1 MVKSKTL
8 NKRGG
13 ASTDLVD
20 IIQALLEMKV
30 IMFLPKTSIVT
41 DQSKYNT
48 YFSSV
53 DSKTLLYLVKE
64 YDVGNL
70 RAIQQ
75 IFGGPGRNNPPQIQN
90 ASEKLLENL
99 NLIKPDLNNVKDFQY
114 YEKFLKL
121 NANLQLLEGEIKGMK
136 NEIDT
141 ANMQLSN
148 FQCIEGLDNEKNEF
162 LTNFILDCSKYCN
175 RDVDWYRVLLNIDK
189 LDEDFETE
197 VLKLVNKN
205 TLQLDYNSIKN
216 VLNQLESNTELKNI
230 FRDRLM
236 ECSKSPYSFFD
247 TLTGS
252 ISFDS
257 LNDCQKCHNDCI
269 LYLNDNYKSFLM
281 NDTDG
286 IGISNKLKA
295 LMYCEFRLYQLSKAI
310 SLEALRI
317 KKKKYSK
324 VKNIL
329 KNLSSKEKKEII
341 QKNINEKKR
350 GENILKVQK
359 LEKKQKEDAKELDKL
374 ISEKTNNVLYKG
386 DKKGGSRGG
395 ADIDENLM
403 KQNIISQIL
412 QVLANDKSINNPGL
426 QQQIDKIKVDNP
438 IANVVGKPNPLANV
452 VDKPNPM
459 ANVVDKPN
467 PIEGSK
473 NNIVNVP
480 NAPIID
486 KPSMVDRP
494 SMDKPIKQPLENPIK
509 QPVINKPVI
518 DEIVPNCTAIAKDI
532 MDGKINETNFLYL
545 SPQCDTQIMNAL
557 KSSR

>member
-75 IFGGPGRNNPPQIQN
+75 IFGGPGRDNPPQIQN

>member
-75 IFGGPGRNNPPQIQN
+75 IFGGPGRDNPPQIQN

-121 NANLQLLEGEIKGMK
+121 NANLQLLESEIKGMK

-230 FRDRLM
+230 FRDRLI

-257 LNDCQKCHNDCI
+257 LNDCQKCHDDCI

-426 QQQIDKIKVDNP
+426 QEQIDKIKVDNP
-438 IANVVGKPNPLANV
+438 MANVVDKSNPLANVVGKPNP
-452 VDKPNPM
+452 M
-459 ANVVDKPN
+459 ANVLGKAN
-467 PIEGSK
+467 PIEGPK

-480 NAPIID
+480 NAPVID
-486 KPSMVDRP
+486 KPSI
-494 SMDKPIKQPLENPIK
+494 DKPIKQPLENPIK
-509 QPVINKPVI
+509 QPVMDKPVI

>member
-121 NANLQLLEGEIKGMK
+121 NANLQLLESEIKGMK

-257 LNDCQKCHNDCI
+257 LNDCQKCHDDCI

-426 QQQIDKIKVDNP
+426 QEQIDKIKVDNP
-438 IANVVGKPNPLANV
+438 IDKSNPLANVVGKPNP
-452 VDKPNPM
+452 M
-459 ANVVDKPN
+459 ANVVVKPN
-467 PIEGSK
+467 PIEGPK

-494 SMDKPIKQPLENPIK
+494 SIDKPIKQPLENPIK
-509 QPVINKPVI
+509 QPIINKPVI

>member
-1 MVKSKTL
+1 MAKSKTL

-121 NANLQLLEGEIKGMK
+121 NANLQLLESEIKGMK

-257 LNDCQKCHNDCI
+257 LNDCQKCHDDCI

-426 QQQIDKIKVDNP
+426 QEQIDKIKVDNP
-438 IANVVGKPNPLANV
+438 IDKSNPLANVVGKPNP
-452 VDKPNPM
+452 M
-459 ANVVDKPN
+459 ANVVVKPN
-467 PIEGSK
+467 PIEGPK

-494 SMDKPIKQPLENPIK
+494 SIDKPIKQPLENPIK
-509 QPVINKPVI
+509 QPIINKPVI

>member
-1 MVKSKTL
+1 MAKSKTL

-30 IMFLPKTSIVT
+30 IIFLPKTSIVT

-121 NANLQLLEGEIKGMK
+121 NANLQLLESEIKGMK

-257 LNDCQKCHNDCI
+257 LNDCQKCHDDCI

-426 QQQIDKIKVDNP
+426 QEQIDKIKVDNP
-438 IANVVGKPNPLANV
+438 IDKSNPLANVVGKPNP
-452 VDKPNPM
+452 M
-459 ANVVDKPN
+459 ANVVVKPN
-467 PIEGSK
+467 PIEGPK

-494 SMDKPIKQPLENPIK
+494 SIDKPIKQPLENPIK
-509 QPVINKPVI
+509 QPIINKPVI

>member
-75 IFGGPGRNNPPQIQN
+75 IFGGPGRDNPPQIQN

-121 NANLQLLEGEIKGMK
+121 NANLQLLESEIKGMK

-257 LNDCQKCHNDCI
+257 LNDCQKCHDDCI

-426 QQQIDKIKVDNP
+426 QEQIDKIKVDNP
-438 IANVVGKPNPLANV
+438 IDKSNPLANVVGKPNPLG
-452 VDKPNPM
+452 
-459 ANVVDKPN
+459 KPN
-467 PIEGSK
+467 PIEGPK

-494 SMDKPIKQPLENPIK
+494 SIDKPIKQPLENPIK
-509 QPVINKPVI
+509 QPVMDKPVI

>member
-1 MVKSKTL
+1 MTKSKTL

-13 ASTDLVD
+13 ASGDLID

-64 YDVGNL
+64 YDIGNL
-70 RAIQQ
+70 KAIQQ
-75 IFGGPGRNNPPQIQN
+75 IFGGPGRDNPPQIQN

-99 NLIKPDLNNVKDFQY
+99 NLVKPDLNNVKDFQY
-114 YEKFLKL
+114 YEKFLRL

-136 NEIDT
+136 HEIDT

-205 TLQLDYNSIKN
+205 SLQLDYNSIRDI
-216 VLNQLESNTELKNI
+216 LNQLESNSELKDI
-230 FRDRLM
+230 FRNRLI

-257 LNDCQKCHNDCI
+257 LNDCQKCHDDCI

-329 KNLSSKEKKEII
+329 KNLSSIEKKGII

-359 LEKKQKEDAKELDKL
+359 LEKQQKENAQELDKL
-374 ISEKTNNVLYKG
+374 IQKKTDNVLNKG
-386 DKKGGSRGG
+386 DRKGGSMKEG
-395 ADIDENLM
+395 ASVDENLM

-412 QVLANDKSINNPGL
+412 QVLANDKSINNPEL
-426 QQQIDKIKVDNP
+426 QQQIDRVKVNNPVADP
-438 IANVVGKPNPLANV
+438 IANPM
-452 VDKPNPM
+452 DK
-459 ANVVDKPN
+459 AV
-467 PIEGSK
+467 

-480 NAPIID
+480 NAPVNPI
-486 KPSMVDRP
+486 
-494 SMDKPIKQPLENPIK
+494 MDKPIIK
-509 QPVINKPVI
+509 PVMDKPVMDKPVINPVDKPVVNPVDKPVVNPVDKPVVNKLVI

-557 KSSR
+557 KSSQ

>member
-75 IFGGPGRNNPPQIQN
+75 IFGGPGRDNPPQIQN

-121 NANLQLLEGEIKGMK
+121 NANLQLLEGEIKEMK

-230 FRDRLM
+230 FRDRLI

-257 LNDCQKCHNDCI
+257 LNDCQKCHDDCI

-426 QQQIDKIKVDNP
+426 QEQIDKIKVDNP
-438 IANVVGKPNPLANV
+438 I
-452 VDKPNPM
+452 DKANPM
-459 ANVVDKPN
+459 ANVVGKAN
-467 PIEGSK
+467 PIEGPK

-480 NAPIID
+480 NAPVID
-486 KPSMVDRP
+486 KPSI
-494 SMDKPIKQPLENPIK
+494 DKPIKQPLENPIK
-509 QPVINKPVI
+509 QPVMDKPVI

>member
-1 MVKSKTL
+1 MSKNKTL
-8 NKRGG
+8 KKGG
-13 ASTDLVD
+13 ASGDLVD

-64 YDVGNL
+64 FDVGNIQS
-70 RAIQQ
+70 IQQ
-75 IFGGPGRNNPPQIQN
+75 IFGGPGRDNPPQIQN

-121 NANLQLLEGEIKGMK
+121 NANLQLLEREIKEMK
-136 NEIDT
+136 EEIDT
-141 ANMQLSN
+141 ANMQLNN

-162 LTNFILDCSKYCN
+162 LSNFILDCSKYCN
-175 RDVDWYRVLLNIDK
+175 HDVNWYRVLLNIDK

-197 VLKLVNKN
+197 VLKMVNKN
-205 TLQLDYNSIKN
+205 RLQLDYNSIRN
-216 VLNQLESNTELKNI
+216 ILDQLVDNSELKNI
-230 FRDRLM
+230 FKDRLI

-257 LNDCQKCHNDCI
+257 LDDCQKCHDDCI
-269 LYLNDNYKSFLM
+269 LYLNDSYKSFLM

-317 KKKKYSK
+317 KKRKYSK

-329 KNLSSKEKKEII
+329 KKLSSKEKKEII
-341 QKNINEKKR
+341 QNNINEKKR

-359 LEKKQKEDAKELDKL
+359 LEKQQKENAEELDKL
-374 ISEKTNNVLYKG
+374 IQQKTNNVLYKG
-386 DKKGGSRGG
+386 DKKGG
-395 ADIDENLM
+395 ADIDNDSM
-403 KQNIISQIL
+403 KQKILSQVLQIL
-412 QVLANDKSINNPGL
+412 SNNKNIDVPAL
-426 QQQIDKIKVDNP
+426 QQKMNELPPLGQP
-438 IANVVGKPNPLANV
+438 IQQGDPIQQGQPLV
-452 VDKPNPM
+452 QQGQPLVQQEQPLQQGEPM
-459 ANVVDKPN
+459 AQPFDRPLQDQ
-467 PIEGSK
+467 
-473 NNIVNVP
+473 NNIVNIP
-480 NAPIID
+480 NKPNIPNIQEQPIQRD
-486 KPSMVDRP
+486 MP
-494 SMDKPIKQPLENPIK
+494 
-509 QPVINKPVI
+509 INKPVI

-532 MDGKINETNFLYL
+532 MDGKINETNFIYL

-557 KSSR
+557 KSSQ

>member
-75 IFGGPGRNNPPQIQN
+75 IFGGPGRDNPPQIQN

-121 NANLQLLEGEIKGMK
+121 NANLQLLESEIKGMK

-257 LNDCQKCHNDCI
+257 LNDCQKCHDDCI

-426 QQQIDKIKVDNP
+426 QEQIDKIKVD
-438 IANVVGKPNPLANV
+438 
-452 VDKPNPM
+452 NPM

-467 PIEGSK
+467 PLGKANPIEGPK
-473 NNIVNVP
+473 NNIVNVS

>member
-75 IFGGPGRNNPPQIQN
+75 IFGGPGRDNPPQIQN

-121 NANLQLLEGEIKGMK
+121 NANLQLLESEIKGMK

-230 FRDRLM
+230 FRDRLI

-257 LNDCQKCHNDCI
+257 LNDCQKCHDDCI

-426 QQQIDKIKVDNP
+426 QEQIDKIKVDNP
-438 IANVVGKPNPLANV
+438 MANVVDKSNPLANVVGKPNP
-452 VDKPNPM
+452 M
-459 ANVVDKPN
+459 ANVLVKPN
-467 PIEGSK
+467 PIEGPK

-480 NAPIID
+480 NAPVID
-486 KPSMVDRP
+486 KPSI
-494 SMDKPIKQPLENPIK
+494 DKPIKQPLENPIK
-509 QPVINKPVI
+509 QPVMDKPVI

>member
-1 MVKSKTL
+1 MTKKTL

-70 RAIQQ
+70 KAIQQ
-75 IFGGPGRNNPPQIQN
+75 IFGGPGRDNPPQIQN

-99 NLIKPDLNNVKDFQY
+99 NLVKPDLNNVKDFQY
-114 YEKFLKL
+114 YEKFLRL
-121 NANLQLLEGEIKGMK
+121 NANLQLLESEIKGMK
-136 NEIDT
+136 HEIDT

-205 TLQLDYNSIKN
+205 SLQLDYNSIRDI
-216 VLNQLESNTELKNI
+216 LNQLESNSELKDI
-230 FRDRLM
+230 FRNRLM

-257 LNDCQKCHNDCI
+257 LNDCQKCHDDCI

-329 KNLSSKEKKEII
+329 KNLSSIEKKGII

-359 LEKKQKEDAKELDKL
+359 LEKQQKENAQELDKL
-374 ISEKTNNVLYKG
+374 IQKKTDNVLYKG

-395 ADIDENLM
+395 AEIDENLM

-412 QVLANDKSINNPGL
+412 QVLANDKSINNPEL

-438 IANVVGKPNPLANV
+438 MDNAVNRVN
-452 VDKPNPM
+452 NPM
-459 ANVVDKPN
+459 DKVN
-467 PIEGSK
+467 PITDPMAK
-473 NNIVNVP
+473 PMDKAVNNIVNVP
-480 NAPIID
+480 NAPIMD
-486 KPSMVDRP
+486 KPVINPVDRP
-494 SMDKPIKQPLENPIK
+494 IKPVIDKQPMVDK
-509 QPVINKPVI
+509 PVINKPVI

-557 KSSR
+557 KSSQ

>member
-1 MVKSKTL
+1 MTKKTL

-70 RAIQQ
+70 KAIQQ
-75 IFGGPGRNNPPQIQN
+75 IFGGPGRDNPPQIQN

-99 NLIKPDLNNVKDFQY
+99 NLVKPDLNNVKDFQY
-114 YEKFLKL
+114 YEKFLRL
-121 NANLQLLEGEIKGMK
+121 NANLQLLESEIKGMK
-136 NEIDT
+136 HEIDT

-205 TLQLDYNSIKN
+205 SLQLDYNSIRDI
-216 VLNQLESNTELKNI
+216 LNQLESNSELKDI
-230 FRDRLM
+230 FRNRLM

-257 LNDCQKCHNDCI
+257 LNDCQKCHDDCI

-329 KNLSSKEKKEII
+329 KNLSSIEKKGII

-359 LEKKQKEDAKELDKL
+359 LEKQQKENAQELDKL
-374 ISEKTNNVLYKG
+374 IRKKTDNVLNNRN
-386 DKKGGSRGG
+386 KKGGSRGG
-395 ADIDENLM
+395 AEIDENLM

-412 QVLANDKSINNPGL
+412 QVLANDKSINNPEL
-426 QQQIDKIKVDNP
+426 QQQIDKIKVNNP
-438 IANVVGKPNPLANV
+438 VA
-452 VDKPNPM
+452 DPM
-459 ANVVDKPN
+459 ANPMDKAV
-467 PIEGSK
+467 

-480 NAPIID
+480 NAPVN
-486 KPSMVDRP
+486 P
-494 SMDKPIKQPLENPIK
+494 MDKPIMDKPVMDKPVVNPVMDKPVIK
-509 QPVINKPVI
+509 QPVDKQPVVNKPVI

-557 KSSR
+557 KSSQ